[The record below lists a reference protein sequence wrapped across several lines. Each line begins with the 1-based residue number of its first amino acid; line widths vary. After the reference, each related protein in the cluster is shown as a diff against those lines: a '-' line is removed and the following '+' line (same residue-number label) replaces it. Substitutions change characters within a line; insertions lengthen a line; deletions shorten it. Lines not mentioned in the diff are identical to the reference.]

1 MASSAAAASSDKPQ
15 AKDDSQQLQQQCEL
29 ASSDKP
35 QTTDDSAQLQ
45 QQCELAAREA
55 AEAHL
60 QRLPRAELEGYLHK
74 AATAP
79 NSALLFIFQDGPA
92 VVSRHRRDAAASAS
106 DGDEELLRLKSP
118 SAKATRTET
127 AAGVAA
133 ATAVSSS
140 SAPARSPDK
149 VAYLPVAVI
158 DEMLGREVP
167 MFTYSKKR
175 DIVVAVVLCGLDDAG
190 RAAADG
196 IYHAT
201 FVYPVITTAS
211 PERSPSAARCAVTKN
226 DGL

>member
-15 AKDDSQQLQQQCEL
+15 AKDDS
-29 ASSDKP
+29 P
-35 QTTDDSAQLQ
+35 QLQ

-60 QRLPRAELEGYLHK
+60 QRLPRDELEGYLQK

-92 VVSRHRRDAAASAS
+92 VVSSHRRDAAPWTS
-106 DGDEELLRLKSP
+106 DGNEDLLRPKSP

-158 DEMLGREVP
+158 DEMLGRAVP

-175 DIVVAVVLCGLDDAG
+175 DIVVVVVLCGLDDAG

-201 FVYPVITTAS
+201 FVYPVITKAS
-211 PERSPSAARCAVTKN
+211 PERSPSAARCAVTN
-226 DGL
+226 DGV